1 MDTES
6 QKIVQQAFDSLPKD
20 IQEVVFAD
28 DYQQILLDIAKK
40 YNLTMEQLHKLEF
53 QTTMVLMGLDS
64 RAYFPFNLE
73 LELGIEEEIAQ
84 PLSQEISDTIFATV
98 EESLDMMDKEKTGDE
113 EALNAKLD
121 YEERKLAME
130 NLETQQENISVA
142 HSSIFTLAD
151 RLTQASIAAPAKRD
165 YGVGKGTD
173 NAAVPES
180 TTPVSAPTIDPYHE
194 PVDNE

>member
-84 PLSQEISDTIFATV
+84 PLSQEINDIIFATV
-98 EESLDMMDKEKTGDE
+98 EESLDTIDKENVGDDG
-113 EALNAKLD
+113 ALNAKLD
-121 YEERKLAME
+121 YEERKFAVGNPENSPIPNSSLA
-130 NLETQQENISVA
+130 
-142 HSSIFTLAD
+142 TLSD
-151 RLTQASIAAPAKRD
+151 RLKQASIAAPAKRD
-165 YGVGKGTD
+165 YSLGKSTD
-173 NAAVPES
+173 SAAVPES
-180 TTPVSAPTIDPYHE
+180 TAPVSAPTIDPYHE